1 MRDETPPP
9 PSTAAP
15 ASPASPAA
23 PQPSRTLRSLCASLW
38 GMAALLCT
46 VPVLLL
52 GGLLALPWTST
63 GSAWL
68 LAALPNSVLQAEGVQ
83 GALLRGEF
91 RVERLRIPLT
101 AQRHLGVEGLRWAAP
116 VLDWS
121 AGAPRLHWAR
131 IDATSLAL
139 VGPGSGQPLTL
150 PRQLVLP
157 LTLQVDSLHIDR
169 IEADDLA
176 GRPVQAVQGR
186 LALRAGPQAQHS
198 VDALQLRWDRL
209 QLQGQA
215 RIAAAA
221 PMTLQA
227 ALGLT
232 PVPATTVSEAS
243 ATNRMPTDWQLQL
256 EGQGPLADLALAAR
270 LRARDQALQADA
282 RLQLEQPWPL
292 TRLHARLQAL
302 DLSALLADLPT
313 TALSGELDLA
323 FPPPAQA
330 TSTST
335 PTAPTAAVSPGV
347 RLVARLDNARAGA
360 VATGQWPVRQLRV
373 TALSDLRHPESG
385 RVEALSLELGDA
397 RRPAGRVEGSGR
409 WDIRAA
415 SAAGSA
421 PRRIALAL
429 DARLSSV
436 QPALIDRRAPAL
448 QLTGPV
454 QWTLDAALGPDAA
467 PPAAAA
473 SAASSPAATTAPTP
487 PAWQTRL
494 ATDLQGQW
502 LASALPDAR
511 LQLQAELAP
520 QRLRLEQL
528 QLQTGTARLSAEG
541 TLQRDARNWSL
552 QLASTLQDFDPAV
565 WWNASRAPVLPQTPP
580 SDSTRIEPPD
590 ALQRLMSAG
599 RHRLG
604 GQARVDIQLPRT
616 GPDSLQRLAQLQG
629 RASIDL
635 LPSLLAGQPISGRIA
650 VQSTRLPP
658 GPAGDAT
665 RTAPDLVPGL
675 TVPRDLPRLLADVS
689 LHLGP
694 DSSDGATRATG
705 AHHATAASLP
715 DPGPGALVVQ
725 AHGELDPKDAQDTWR
740 LAWRAASLAPVQP
753 WLRLLNPDSAL
764 PPLAGLSQGEA
775 VLQGRW
781 PRVQSRGQVQLP
793 RLTVGSLR
801 SGDAP
806 TEVEDLAVTW
816 QMGSQAQDTLAV
828 QARLGQLRSGGVR
841 VEKLD
846 LQARGTSADHTL
858 TVQMA
863 RATAPR
869 APSPSGTGN
878 GNSNGSSNGS
888 AAWLPSA
895 WTAALQAQ
903 GRWINEP
910 DARRLGWQ
918 GQLQALSLTAASGT
932 TGTSAAPAVAAAT
945 PAPPAP
951 SPALLQLLQ
960 PTTVRVVTE
969 PAGLHLTL
977 GATRVALLE
986 SRLALDEL
994 DWQRSPADA
1003 SAPAD
1008 ARRPDRL
1015 QLRARLEPLPVA
1027 PLLVRAQPGFGWG
1040 GDLRV
1045 AGSLAVRATPE
1056 HFQADAE
1063 LRRDGGD
1070 LTVADTESGRA
1081 PQRLGLA
1088 AMRLALS
1095 AHDGRWQ
1102 FTQSL
1107 SGGNLGSLEGSQT
1120 LEAAPSASWPG
1131 LAAPVQGRIDL
1142 QVAQLG
1148 NWGRWL
1154 PAGWRL
1160 TGRLSSQAR
1169 VAGTLGAPTFSG
1181 DLNGEQIGV
1190 RNPLQGVDWRDAQL
1204 QVVLAGDTARIDHFS
1219 VRAGAGTLS
1228 ATGTAE
1234 LGASPLLRLKARAD
1248 RFAALQRVDRRVV
1261 ASGEAD
1267 LTLDARS
1274 TVLRGRLR
1282 ADEGRFDFTQ
1292 SDAPSLADDVDVSR
1306 GEVNTEDRER
1316 VVTPRSRRTNTLDLR
1331 VELGPAF
1338 LLKGRGLSTRLAGDL
1353 RLSSPGNRLAVQG
1366 TIQAVD
1372 GTYAAYGQKLR
1383 IDRGNILFTSVPEN
1397 PRLDIIATRPD
1408 LEDLRV
1414 GVTVTGTAQSPRIRL
1429 FSEPTLSD
1437 TDRLSWLLLGRASDG
1452 LGRTDLALLQ
1462 RAAYALIAGESDAP
1476 SLIEQIG
1483 LNEFSVRQGEGDTRE
1498 TVVTLGK
1505 QLSRRW
1511 YLGYER
1517 SLNAATGTWQ
1527 LIYRLAQR
1535 YTLRAQSGTDNAL
1548 DFIWTWKWGEPAGTT
1563 PPPDDDAPA
1572 SPTPAR

>member
-1 MRDETPPP
+1 MRDTPLPTP
-9 PSTAAP
+9 TPMPTPQSIPDPGPAP
-15 ASPASPAA
+15 AAA
-23 PQPSRTLRSLCASLW
+23 RPSRTLRGLCASLW
-38 GMAALLCT
+38 GLAALLC
-46 VPVLLL
+46 VLPVLLL
-52 GGLLALPWTST
+52 AGLLALPFTAA

-68 LAALPNSVLQAEGVQ
+68 LAALPDAVLQVEGAR

-91 RVERLRIPLT
+91 QADRLRIPLT
-101 AQRHLGVEGLRWAAP
+101 AQRHLNIERLRWSAP
-116 VLDWS
+116 TLDWS
-121 AGAPRLHWAR
+121 AGAPRLQWAR
-131 IDATSLAL
+131 MDAATLAL
-139 VGPGSGQPLTL
+139 VGPGDGQPLRL

-157 LTLQVDSLHIDR
+157 LTLQVDALRIDR
-169 IEADDLA
+169 IDADDLA
-176 GRPVQAVQGR
+176 GRPVQALQGR
-186 LALRAGPQAQHS
+186 VALQAGPRAEHRI
-198 VDALQLRWDRL
+198 DALQLRWDHL

-215 RIAAAA
+215 RLGAAV
-221 PMTLQA
+221 PLPLQA
-227 ALGLT
+227 SLRLT
-232 PVPATTVSEAS
+232 PQAPAAS
-243 ATNRMPTDWQLQL
+243 ATAGTVPGTAPAPSKPTAAALLAAGWQLQL
-256 EGQGPLADLALAAR
+256 DGTGPLADLALAAR
-270 LRARDQALQADA
+270 LEARDQSLQATA

-292 TRLHARLQAL
+292 TRLEARLQAL
-302 DLSALLADLPT
+302 DLSALLGSLPV

-323 FPPPAQA
+323 FPPSDVKAG
-330 TSTST
+330 TRDST
-335 PTAPTAAVSPGV
+335 TAASPGL
-347 RLVARLDNARAGA
+347 RLVARLDNARAGD
-360 VATGQWPVRQLRV
+360 VAAGQWPVRQLQV
-373 TALSDLRHPESG
+373 TALSDLKHPESG
-385 RVEALSLELGDA
+385 RVESLMVELGDA
-397 RRPAGRVEGSGR
+397 RRSAGRVRGTGR
-409 WDIRAA
+409 WDLTAP
-415 SAAGSA
+415 GTT
-421 PRRIALAL
+421 PRRMALAL
-429 DARLSSV
+429 DAQLV
-436 QPALIDRRAPAL
+436 DLQPAVIDRRAPAL

-454 QWTLDAALGPDAA
+454 QWTLDAALDPSTPSPPTPA
-467 PPAAAA
+467 PP
-473 SAASSPAATTAPTP
+473 P
-487 PAWQTRL
+487 WQTRL
-494 ATDLQGQW
+494 DTDLKGRW

-511 LQLQAELAP
+511 LTLRAGLAP
-520 QRLRLEQL
+520 QRLQLEQL
-528 QLQTGTARLSAEG
+528 QLQTGNARLSAQG
-541 TLQRDARNWSL
+541 TLVRDAANWTL
-552 QLASTLQDFDPAV
+552 QLSSALQDFDPGV
-565 WWNASRAPVLPQTPP
+565 WWTASRAPPLPQTPP
-580 SDSTRIEPPD
+580 SDSTRAEPAS

-599 RHRLG
+599 RHRLA
-604 GQARVDIQLPRT
+604 GQARVDIQLPRH
-616 GPDSLQRLAQLQG
+616 GPAGLQRLAQLQG
-629 RASIDL
+629 SASIDL
-635 LPSLLAGQPISGRIA
+635 LPSLLAGQPLSGRVA
-650 VQSTRLPP
+650 VQSTRLPAA
-658 GPAGDAT
+658 PATPAT
-665 RTAPDLVPGL
+665 RPAPDLVPGL

-694 DSSDGATRATG
+694 GALATTTG
-705 AHHATAASLP
+705 TARHATAAALP
-715 DPGPGALVVQ
+715 DPGAGALVVQ

-740 LAWRAASLAPVQP
+740 LAWNATSLAPLQP
-753 WLRLLNPDSAL
+753 WLRLLSPDTTL

-775 VLQGRW
+775 ELDGRW
-781 PRVQSRGQVQLP
+781 PRVRSRGQVQLP
-793 RLTVGSLR
+793 RLSVGSTR
-801 SGDAP
+801 AG
-806 TEVEDLAVTW
+806 EVPIEVQDLSASW
-816 QMGSQAQDTLAV
+816 QMGSQSQDTLAV
-828 QARLGQLRSGGVR
+828 QARLGQLRTAEVR
-841 VEKLD
+841 VEGLD
-846 LQARGTSADHTL
+846 LQARGTSAAHALTL
-858 TVQMA
+858 QMA
-863 RATAPR
+863 RAGAPR
-869 APSPSGTGN
+869 AWAPNGAAATNGSGN
-878 GNSNGSSNGS
+878 GSGNGT
-888 AAWLPSA
+888 ALLPSL
-895 WTAALQAQ
+895 WSAALQAQ
-903 GRWINEP
+903 GRWIHEP
-910 DARRLGWQ
+910 EAGRLGWQ
-918 GQLQALSLTAASGT
+918 GQLQTMSLA
-932 TGTSAAPAVAAAT
+932 AAAT
-945 PAPPAP
+945 PGAAA
-951 SPALLQLLQ
+951 SPASPASAAAAAAPLLQLLK
-960 PTTVRVVTE
+960 PTAVRVVTE

-977 GATRVALLE
+977 GATRVALLDA
-986 SRLALDEL
+986 RLALDEL
-994 DWQRSPADA
+994 DWQRGPSDA
-1003 SAPAD
+1003 AAE
-1008 ARRPDRL
+1008 AGRPTRL

-1027 PLLVRAQPGFGWG
+1027 PLLARAQPGFGWG

-1045 AGSLAVRATPE
+1045 AGSLAIRATPE

-1063 LRRDGGD
+1063 LGRESGD
-1070 LTVADTESGRA
+1070 LTVTTTETDAGRT

-1102 FTQSL
+1102 LSQSL

-1120 LEAAPSASWPG
+1120 LQAAPSASWPG

-1160 TGRLSSQAR
+1160 TGRLGSQAR

-1181 DLNGEQIGV
+1181 DLSGDNIGV

-1204 QVVLAGDTARIDHFS
+1204 RVVLAGDTARIDSFS

-1234 LGASPLLRLKARAD
+1234 LGASPQLRLKARAD

-1292 SDAPSLADDVDVSR
+1292 SDAPTLADDVDVGR
-1306 GEVNTEDRER
+1306 GEVDAEDRER
-1316 VVTPRSRRTNTLDLR
+1316 VVTPRSRRANTLDLR
-1331 VELGPAF
+1331 VDLGSAF

-1353 RLSSPGNRLAVQG
+1353 RLTSPGNRLAVQG

-1408 LEDLRV
+1408 LEDMRV

-1476 SLIEQIG
+1476 SLVEQIG

-1535 YTLRAQSGTDNAL
+1535 YTLRAQSGNDTAL
-1548 DFIWTWKWGEPAGTT
+1548 DFIWTWKWGEPTGSA
-1563 PPPDDDAPA
+1563 PPADDDSPE
-1572 SPTPAR
+1572 PTPAPAR